1 MSPFLFPGKKRKIS
15 HKASIQR
22 TRAINVHELKGNEK
36 RKRERGGKRKEE
48 KGKRK
53 EEKGKKKKKEERRKK
68 KEEKKTEK
76 KKNKNKSIVQIG
88 DT

>member
-1 MSPFLFPGKKRKIS
+1 MMSPFLFPGKKRKIS

-36 RKRERGGKRKEE
+36 RKRERGKRKEERGKRKEE

-53 EEKGKKKKKEERRKK
+53 KERGKRKKERRKK
-68 KEEKKTEK
+68 KEERGKE
-76 KKNKNKSIVQIG
+76 N
-88 DT
+88 